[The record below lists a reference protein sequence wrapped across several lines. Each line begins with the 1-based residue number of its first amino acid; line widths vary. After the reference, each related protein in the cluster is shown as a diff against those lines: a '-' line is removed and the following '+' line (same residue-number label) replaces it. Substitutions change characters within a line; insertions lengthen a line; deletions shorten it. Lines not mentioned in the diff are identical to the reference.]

1 MLAASM
7 PSAGRSVAPGG
18 TVGRSAYSYLPSTAE
33 PLRVFSDVVVV
44 IGKNAA
50 LPSANWARA
59 WALFQPIAAW
69 STTPS
74 FVTQSK

>member
-1 MLAASM
+1 M

-18 TVGRSAYSYLPSTAE
+18 HGRQQRELVLAVD
-33 PLRVFSDVVVV
+33 LRVRNELIAVVVV

-50 LPSANWARA
+50 LPSVNCARA
-59 WALFQPIAAW
+59 WALFHPIAAL